1 MPQPPFPLRLVD
13 LTLGQWP
20 TYVSFVTTAR
30 RDVPWRSPVILSER
44 APRSRPVARTL
55 QPRGL
60 LGLPA
65 ISAVS
70 ADAVATPR
78 ALAGVAAVAA
88 RLAAREAER
97 DHLVSVV
104 DAARGA
110 LNADECVLWAFSPGG
125 LEKLASS
132 GHSVTKPDEVSA
144 LLAADI
150 TERAGLVVRPLIA
163 EEAQRLGAI
172 SFHRSAVLD
181 VEDHL
186 VLRIIAD
193 MLVPWLAHAERARQ
207 LEVEVALRTRQND
220 DQRRFI
226 ERIIDSLPVG
236 LYVVDRE
243 YRVQAW
249 NRKRE
254 SGMQGVSRE
263 EAIGK
268 SVFEILHRQ
277 PAESLRKEFDEVFR
291 NGRIQTV
298 HMESTASGDAR
309 TFRIS
314 KIPMRLTDAGI
325 THVIA
330 IGEDVTEWRE
340 AQERFAH
347 AEKLAAI
354 GQLAAGVMHEINNP
368 LATIAACAESLT
380 MRLDDMRHDDR
391 RVDAA
396 RAPRDADEYLKIID
410 NEVHRCKR
418 IIDGLLD
425 FSRPKPVTKSST
437 AINEVVEHTLF
448 LVKHHARFKKMRV
461 ETVLAEQIEHVTA
474 NREQLVQVFMALLIN
489 AVDAMDEQGTI
500 TIKTHRGRGA
510 RDAVVAEVIDEGV
523 GIPRADTSKIFE
535 PFFTTKAPGRGTG
548 LGLSICYGII
558 SDHGGRIEVD
568 STPGA
573 GSTFRI
579 LLPAE
584 EASL

>member
-1 MPQPPFPLRLVD
+1 MASTTYSTTTSETGDSLR
-13 LTLGQWP
+13 G
-20 TYVSFVTTAR
+20 
-30 RDVPWRSPVILSER
+30 
-44 APRSRPVARTL
+44 
-55 QPRGL
+55 
-60 LGLPA
+60 
-65 ISAVS
+65 
-70 ADAVATPR
+70 
-78 ALAGVAAVAA
+78 LAGVAAVAA
-88 RLAAREAER
+88 RLAVRGAER
-97 DHLVSVV
+97 DQLELVA
-104 DAARGA
+104 DAARSA
-110 LNADECVLWAFSPGG
+110 LLAEECVLWMFTPGG
-125 LEKLASS
+125 LERLAASA
-132 GHSVTKPDEVSA
+132 HAATRADEVSG
-144 LLAADI
+144 LLAAGVA
-150 TERAGLVVRPLIA
+150 ERNGLVVRPLMTA
-163 EEAQRLGAI
+163 DQQRLGAI
-172 SFHRSAVLD
+172 SFRVATALGP
-181 VEDHL
+181 EDHL
-186 VLRIIAD
+186 ALRAIAD
-193 MLVPWLAHAERARQ
+193 MLVPWLAHAEHARE
-207 LEVEVALRTRQND
+207 LEVEVALRTQQND
-220 DQRRFI
+220 EQRRFI

-254 SGMQGVSRE
+254 TGMQGVSRE
-263 EAIGK
+263 DAIGR
-268 SVFEILHRQ
+268 SIFDILHRQ
-277 PAESLRKEFDEVFR
+277 PSESLRKEFDEVFR
-291 NGRIQTV
+291 TGRIQTV
-298 HMESTASGDAR
+298 HMESTGSGGPPR

-330 IGEDVTEWRE
+330 IGEDVTEWKE
-340 AQERFAH
+340 SQERFAH

-380 MRLDDMRHDDR
+380 LRLDDLREDGR
-391 RVDAA
+391 PT
-396 RAPRDADEYLKIID
+396 PRDGDEFLRIID

-425 FSRPKPVTKSST
+425 FSRPKALTKST
-437 AINEVVEHTLF
+437 ANINEVVEHTLF

-461 ETVLAEQIEHVTA
+461 ETSLADRLAQVTA

-500 TIKTHRGRGA
+500 TIRTRRGRGL
-510 RDAVVAEVIDEGV
+510 REAVVAEVIDEGI
-523 GIPRADTSKIFE
+523 GISRADASKIFE

-558 SDHGGRIEVD
+558 ADHGGRIEVD

-584 EASL
+584 EALS

>member
-1 MPQPPFPLRLVD
+1 VDPP
-13 LTLGQWP
+13 
-20 TYVSFVTTAR
+20 
-30 RDVPWRSPVILSER
+30 DVIAV
-44 APRSRPVARTL
+44 
-55 QPRGL
+55 PRG
-60 LGLPA
+60 
-65 ISAVS
+65 
-70 ADAVATPR
+70 
-78 ALAGVAAVAA
+78 LAGVAAVAA
-88 RLAAREAER
+88 RLAVREPEHDQLA
-97 DHLVSVV
+97 SVV
-104 DAARGA
+104 DAARA
-110 LNADECVLWAFSPGG
+110 AMRAEECVLWAFSPGG
-125 LEKLASS
+125 LEKLVSS
-132 GHSVTKPDEVSA
+132 GHGTTKPDEVSV
-144 LLAADI
+144 LLAADLA
-150 TERAGLVVRPLIA
+150 ERNGLVVRPLVT
-163 EEAQRLGAI
+163 EEMQRFGAI
-172 SFHRSAVLD
+172 SFRTTTALGA
-181 VEDHL
+181 EDHL
-186 VLRIIAD
+186 VLQVIAD

-207 LEVEVALRTRQND
+207 LEVEVAMRTRQND

-243 YRVQAW
+243 YRIQAW

-254 SGMQGVSRE
+254 TGMQGVSRD

-268 SVFEILHRQ
+268 SIFEILHRQ

-291 NGRIQTV
+291 TGRIQTV

-314 KIPMRLTDAGI
+314 KIPMRLTDNGI

-340 AQERFAH
+340 SQERFAH

-380 MRLDDMRHDDR
+380 MRLSDMRLDG
-391 RVDAA
+391 A
-396 RAPRDADEYLKIID
+396 RTPRDGEEYLRIID

-425 FSRPKPVTKSST
+425 FSRPKPVTKST
-437 AINEVVEHTLF
+437 IDINEVVEHTLF
-448 LVKHHARFKKMRV
+448 LIKHHARFKKMRV
-461 ETVLAEQIEHVTA
+461 ETVLGERLDQVTA

-500 TIKTHRGRGA
+500 TIKTRRGRGE
-510 RDAVVAEVIDEGV
+510 REGVVAEVIDQGV
-523 GIPRADTSKIFE
+523 GIPRGDASKIFE

>member
-1 MPQPPFPLRLVD
+1 M
-13 LTLGQWP
+13 
-20 TYVSFVTTAR
+20 
-30 RDVPWRSPVILSER
+30 
-44 APRSRPVARTL
+44 
-55 QPRGL
+55 
-60 LGLPA
+60 
-65 ISAVS
+65 
-70 ADAVATPR
+70 
-78 ALAGVAAVAA
+78 LA
-88 RLAAREAER
+88 
-97 DHLVSVV
+97 
-104 DAARGA
+104 
-110 LNADECVLWAFSPGG
+110 
-125 LEKLASS
+125 
-132 GHSVTKPDEVSA
+132 
-144 LLAADI
+144 
-150 TERAGLVVRPLIA
+150 
-163 EEAQRLGAI
+163 
-172 SFHRSAVLD
+172 
-181 VEDHL
+181 
-186 VLRIIAD
+186 
-193 MLVPWLAHAERARQ
+193 PWLAHGERARQ
-207 LEVEVALRTRQND
+207 LEVEVAMRSRQNE

-243 YRVQAW
+243 YRIQAW

-254 SGMQGVSRE
+254 TGMQGVSRE
-263 EAIGK
+263 EALGRTI
-268 SVFEILHRQ
+268 FEILHRQ

-291 NGRIQTV
+291 TGRIQTM
-298 HMESTASGDAR
+298 HLESTASGDTR

-314 KIPMRLTDAGI
+314 KIPMRLTDNGI

-340 AQERFAH
+340 AQDRFAH

-380 MRLDDMRHDDR
+380 LRLDDLRTDG
-391 RVDAA
+391 VQS
-396 RAPRDADEYLKIID
+396 PKNGDEFLKIID

-425 FSRPKPVTKSST
+425 FSRPKAVTKSAT
-437 AINEVVEHTLF
+437 DVNEVIEHTLF

-461 ETVLAEQIEHVTA
+461 DTVLGEQLTRVSA

-489 AVDAMDEQGTI
+489 AVDAMDEHGTI
-500 TIKTHRGRGA
+500 TIRTRRGRGV
-510 RDAVVAEVIDEGV
+510 REAVVAEVTDQGV
-523 GIPRADTSKIFE
+523 GIARADASKIFE

-568 STPGA
+568 STPGT

-584 EASL
+584 EATS

>member
-1 MPQPPFPLRLVD
+1 MGP
-13 LTLGQWP
+13 
-20 TYVSFVTTAR
+20 
-30 RDVPWRSPVILSER
+30 
-44 APRSRPVARTL
+44 
-55 QPRGL
+55 
-60 LGLPA
+60 PA
-65 ISAVS
+65 ISAVN
-70 ADAVATPR
+70 AEVIAAPR
-78 ALAGVAAVAA
+78 ALAGIAAVAA
-88 RLAAREAER
+88 RLAARDPEH
-97 DHLVSVV
+97 DQLVAVV
-104 DAARGA
+104 EAARTA
-110 LNADECVLWAFSPGG
+110 INADECVLWSFSPGG

-132 GHSVTKPDEVSA
+132 GHQGTKPDEVSA
-144 LLAADI
+144 LLAADLAEANGI
-150 TERAGLVVRPLIA
+150 IVRPLLA
-163 EEAQRLGAI
+163 EEPQPLGAI
-172 SFHRSAVLD
+172 SFRRSSALG

-186 VLRIIAD
+186 VLRVIAD

-254 SGMQGVSRE
+254 TGMQGVSRE

-268 SVFEILHRQ
+268 SIFEILHRQ

-291 NGRIQTV
+291 TGRIQTV

-340 AQERFAH
+340 AQERFAQ

-380 MRLDDMRHDDR
+380 IRLDDMR
-391 RVDAA
+391 VDGV
-396 RAPRDADEYLKIID
+396 RTPRDANEYLGIID
-410 NEVHRCKR
+410 GEVHRCKR

-425 FSRPKPVTKSST
+425 FSRPKSVTKSST
-437 AINEVVEHTLF
+437 EINEVVEHTLF

-461 ETVLAEQIEHVTA
+461 ETVLADQLEHVTA

-500 TIKTHRGRGA
+500 TIKTRHGRGA
-510 RDAVVAEVIDEGV
+510 REGVVAEVIDEGV
-523 GIPRADTSKIFE
+523 GIPRGDTSKIFE

-558 SDHGGRIEVD
+558 ADHGGRIEVD

>member
-1 MPQPPFPLRLVD
+1 M
-13 LTLGQWP
+13 
-20 TYVSFVTTAR
+20 SSTA
-30 RDVPWRSPVILSER
+30 LSAKTE
-44 APRSRPVARTL
+44 SVAAA
-55 QPRGL
+55 RG
-60 LGLPA
+60 
-65 ISAVS
+65 
-70 ADAVATPR
+70 
-78 ALAGVAAVAA
+78 LAGVAAVAA
-88 RLAAREAER
+88 QLAARVAEE
-97 DHLVSVV
+97 DQLAAVIE
-104 DAARGA
+104 AARAA
-110 LNADECVLWAFSPGG
+110 LHADECVLWAFSLGG
-125 LEKLASS
+125 LERVASS
-132 GHSVTKPDEVSA
+132 GHARTRADEVSA
-144 LLAADI
+144 LLAAGDS
-150 TERAGLVVRPLIA
+150 ERDMLVVRQLIS
-163 EEAQRLGAI
+163 EDQRLGAI
-172 SFHRSAVLD
+172 SVRAASPLTA
-181 VEDHL
+181 EDRT
-186 VLRIIAD
+186 VIRAIAD
-193 MLVPWLAHAERARQ
+193 MLVPWLAHADRTRQ

-220 DQRRFI
+220 EQRRFI

-243 YRVQAW
+243 YRIQAW

-254 SGMQGVSRE
+254 TGMQGVSRD
-263 EAIGK
+263 EAIGRTI
-268 SVFEILHRQ
+268 FEILHRQ

-291 NGRIQTV
+291 TGRIQTM
-298 HMESTASGDAR
+298 HLESTASGDAR

-340 AQERFAH
+340 SQERFAH

-380 MRLDDMRHDDR
+380 L
-391 RVDAA
+391 RVDDLRQAGGA
-396 RAPRDADEYLKIID
+396 APRDSDEFLKIID

-425 FSRPKPVTKSST
+425 FSRPKAVTKGT
-437 AINEVVEHTLF
+437 TDVNEVVDHTLF

-461 ETVLAEQIEHVTA
+461 ETTLSEHVEPVSA

-500 TIKTHRGRGA
+500 TIRTRRGRGA
-510 RDAVVAEVIDEGV
+510 REAVVAEVIDQGV
-523 GIPRADTSKIFE
+523 GIARADASKIFE

-558 SDHGGRIEVD
+558 ADHGGRIEVD

-584 EASL
+584 EATS